1 MTDPR
6 SPKFRAVSSEWLRRA
21 DRVAAD
27 LNIFLAVFAIGVATL
42 DVTCLFSQ
50 KIIDHLAPLTHVVSE
65 QQPAAPA
72 LPPGQSKLP

>member
-6 SPKFRAVSSEWLRRA
+6 SPKFRAVSTEWLRRA

-27 LNIFLAVFAIGVATL
+27 LNIFLTVFAIGVATL

-50 KIIDHLAPLTHVVSE
+50 RIIDHLPPLTQVVSV
-65 QQPAAPA
+65 QQPAAPP
-72 LPPGQSKLP
+72 LPPGQSRLP